1 MKKKT
6 KKSKPLQDLELTSY
20 CIYGII
26 DRHTNKLVYVSLDQN
41 SAEDELDFGEYD
53 QDDFDLVSFNIMLG

>member
-6 KKSKPLQDLELTSY
+6 TKRKPLPKIELTRY

-26 DRHTNKLVYVSLDQN
+26 DRHTNKLVYVSLDQDA
-41 SAEDELDFGEYD
+41 AEDELDFGEYD
-53 QDDFDLVSFNIMLG
+53 QDDFDLVSFEILLD